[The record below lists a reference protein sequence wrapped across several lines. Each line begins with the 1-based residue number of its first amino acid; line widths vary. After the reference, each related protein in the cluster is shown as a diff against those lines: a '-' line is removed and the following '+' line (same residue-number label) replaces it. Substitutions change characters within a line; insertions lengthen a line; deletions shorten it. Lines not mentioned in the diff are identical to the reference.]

1 MQQKAGAFPVGF
13 GGYRLLLEC
22 LWRCLGWVLWGVGVA
37 WGLWYDF
44 VVGSYRRFWGG
55 ESVASVGVSRDAVR
69 DRVLGLSDVLSCYA
83 QVEVAAWDKTDEVRE
98 FFAANSAE
106 LGLGEYRLEFCV
118 SNRLADDELAVVDGD
133 LASEVVL
140 RSGGAV
146 SVFGID
152 SEWNMAVKFKR
163 SCGYS
168 RAMSGCF
175 AFAPVVVYE
184 GCGISGIGNNH
195 GGCVSRRAG
204 GSSGWIFER
213 LTGMLAEEGMG
224 WMPIGV
230 IAERLRGS
238 PVLAARTEIAVS
250 SAGAGR
256 AGIRDFVD
264 RFLYVDGYVSVSE
277 GSFPEGSMV
286 RYGKGA
292 ETVSVLFADESY
304 FSGLVDGAEAVEM
317 RGRDVNVPSL
327 ADLRSIR
334 EIYISDELFPVEAIC
349 MLEYMLGLRTSGPR
363 TVSGAVPGGI
373 ADTMNGSIECHPLM
387 FFDCDYH
394 KLISRNLKLPPESR
408 IFPLGLNGG

>member
-1 MQQKAGAFPVGF
+1 M
-13 GGYRLLLEC
+13 
-22 LWRCLGWVLWGVGVA
+22 
-37 WGLWYDF
+37 WYDF
-44 VVGSYRRFWGG
+44 AMGSYRRFSGG
-55 ESVASVGVSRDAVR
+55 ESVAPVGVSRNVVR

-98 FFAANSAE
+98 FFVANSAE
-106 LGLGEYRLEFCV
+106 LGLGEHRLEFCV

-140 RSGGAV
+140 RSDGAV

-152 SEWNMAVKFKR
+152 SEWNVAVKFKR
-163 SCGYS
+163 SCGYP

-184 GCGISGIGNNH
+184 GCGISGIGKNH
-195 GGCVSRRAG
+195 EGCVARRAG

-213 LTGMLAEEGMG
+213 LAGMLDEEDVG

-238 PVLAARTEIAVS
+238 PVLATRTEIAVS

-264 RFLYVDGYVSVSE
+264 RFLYIDGYVSVSE
-277 GSFPEGSMV
+277 GSFPEGNIV
-286 RYGKGA
+286 HYGKGA

-304 FSGLVDGAEAVEM
+304 FSGLVDDADTVEM
-317 RGRDVNVPSL
+317 RGRDISVPSL

-334 EIYISDELFPVEAIC
+334 ETYISDELFPVEAISV
-349 MLEYMLGLRTSGPR
+349 LEYMLGMRTSRPR
-363 TVSGAVPGGI
+363 TVSGAVHDGV
-373 ADTMNGSIECHPLM
+373 ADTMNGSEECHPLV

-394 KLISRNLKLPPESR
+394 RLITRNLKLTPESR
-408 IFPLGLNGG
+408 IFPLGLRVSLN